1 MADHQAWI
9 TLEECINGYIDE
21 ADVSNHKYFKCWQ
34 LAFRVM
40 TDLGL
45 DFFYQIKSL
54 KLPILPNFTVALPP
68 DYLKYSKVG
77 VYNSRGEIIPMK
89 YNDKLTSYAQF
100 SPDRLQKTQD
110 DTLFNLY
117 QYNVPVWYNFWDG
130 NTFSNMYGIP
140 SGAPFV
146 GGFKIDNSTGMI
158 LLDETFCYEYIA
170 LEYVASPQQDQ
181 VYYVPIQF
189 KEAIIAGI
197 AWKDIKS
204 IPSKTH
210 VNNANVNMRRHEF
223 YNERRLAWAR
233 YRPFNLWDAYEWCQ
247 TNVRMTVK
255 I

>member
-1 MADHQAWI
+1 MTDHQAWI
-9 TLEECINGYIDE
+9 NIDECINGYIDE
-21 ADVSNHKYFKCWQ
+21 AELTNHKYFKCWQ

-45 DFFYQIKSL
+45 DFFYQIKSV
-54 KLPILPNFTVALPP
+54 KLPILPNFTVVLPP
-68 DYLKYSKVG
+68 DFLNYSKVG
-77 VYNSRGEIIPMK
+77 VLNDRGEIIPMK

-100 SPDRLQKTQD
+100 SPDRFQKTQD
-110 DTLFNLY
+110 NTILNLF
-117 QYNVPVWYNFWDG
+117 QYNSPIWYNFWDG
-130 NTFSNMYGIP
+130 NNFSNMYGIP

-146 GGFKIDNSTGMI
+146 GGFKIDRNAGVI
-158 LLDETFCYEYIA
+158 LLNENFCYEYIM
-170 LEYVASPQQDQ
+170 LEYVSSPSQDQ

-189 KEAIIAGI
+189 KEAMIAGI

-210 VNNANVNMRRHEF
+210 VNNANVAMRRHEF

-233 YRPFNLWDAYEWCQ
+233 YRPFNLWDAYNWAQE
-247 TNVRMTVK
+247 NVRMTVK